1 MIYSKHFFFFLIYC
15 NKYIILYLLQYCIF
29 IIRDSYGVD
38 GNQYFL
44 PGCVPNPAIQHRWHI
59 LSYRAINPD
68 KPLPAMENYL
78 KKILEAPLIK
88 ERSKSHMQNIAQL
101 FRLEN
106 IDLKAK
112 KKYELHIMI
121 NMICICI

>member
-1 MIYSKHFFFFLIYC
+1 
-15 NKYIILYLLQYCIF
+15 
-29 IIRDSYGVD
+29 
-38 GNQYFL
+38 
-44 PGCVPNPAIQHRWHI
+44 
-59 LSYRAINPD
+59 
-68 KPLPAMENYL
+68 MENYL

-106 IDLKAK
+106 IDLKAR